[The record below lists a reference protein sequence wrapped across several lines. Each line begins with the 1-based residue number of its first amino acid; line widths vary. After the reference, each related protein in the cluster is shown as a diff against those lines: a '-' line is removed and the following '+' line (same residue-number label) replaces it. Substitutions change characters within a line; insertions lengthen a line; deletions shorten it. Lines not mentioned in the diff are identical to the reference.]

1 MSFLI
6 SPIIGLLVYWY
17 IILQKLNK
25 KNNMKKIAAL
35 LLILF
40 AVIAPLSAQED
51 ETGCKDPALFTR
63 MPNFHIYRCEDL
75 QFDKFEFRVGKDK
88 SQTIEGHSIY
98 VIYYLNENAQAP
110 GGLQVV
116 RNYTNAA
123 KKTGGQVIYEYEDG
137 GTQIAIMKI
146 AKSGLEIWAV
156 VAAAGNGMYTVN
168 IIEKG
173 SMKQDVV
180 ADATSMAGSIKETG
194 KVALY
199 GIYFDTG
206 KAVLK
211 SESKAALTEISKLL
225 KAYPDLK
232 LYVVGHTDNAG
243 KFETN
248 MRLSMERAMA
258 VVNALITQY
267 AVSSTRLTGF
277 GDGPTS
283 PVASNEKEEGRALNR
298 RVELVKQ

>member
-1 MSFLI
+1 MKQLICLIFL
-6 SPIIGLLVYWY
+6 
-17 IILQKLNK
+17 
-25 KNNMKKIAAL
+25 
-35 LLILF
+35 
-40 AVIAPLSAQED
+40 VIAGPAVSSAQPD
-51 ETGCKDPALFTR
+51 EPGCKDPALFTR

-75 QFDKFEFRVGKDK
+75 QFAKFEFRTSSEKT
-88 SQTIEGHSIY
+88 QTIEGHSIY
-98 VIYYLNENAQAP
+98 VNYYLNENAQTP
-110 GGLQVV
+110 SGLQIV

-123 KKTGGQVIYEYEDG
+123 KKIGGQVLYEYDDG
-137 GTQIAIMKI
+137 GTEIAIMKV
-146 AKSGLEIWAV
+146 AKNGLETWAM
-156 VAAAGNGMYTVN
+156 VAGAGNGMYSIN
-168 IIEKG
+168 IIEKET
-173 SMKQDVV
+173 MKQDVV
-180 ADATSMAGSIKETG
+180 ADASSMAGSIRETG

-211 SESKAALTEISKLL
+211 SESKPALIEISKLL
-225 KAYPDLK
+225 KADPDLK
-232 LYVVGHTDNAG
+232 LYVVGHTDNVG

-277 GDGPTS
+277 GDGPTA
-283 PVASNEKEEGRALNR
+283 PVASNETEEGKAMNR